1 MTFST
6 PVVKS
11 SLKKW
16 LDREPWRLGVFALPV
31 LQIKN
36 LIFYVS
42 TRETL
47 AAKVG
52 TAICFLP
59 VITITTA
66 VWLTAWYL
74 AIAIIWRLLGL
85 Q

>member
-1 MTFST
+1 MGTWWGKA
-6 PVVKS
+6 P
-11 SLKKW
+11 W
-16 LDREPWRLGVFALPV
+16 LLGVLALPV
-31 LQIKN
+31 VQIKN
-36 LIFYVS
+36 LIPYVS

-47 AAKVG
+47 GAKVG

-59 VITITTA
+59 VIMITTT

-74 AIAIIWRLLGL
+74 AIALIWRLLGL